1 MKKWNAAAI
10 EELNIQDTAYGWLG
24 IYQDGGRFGDGQISG
39 HLSWTPQKPSDST
52 TQTPT
57 PTPTPDAGTGSED
70 TKGDDTNALS

>member
-1 MKKWNAAAI
+1 MKKWNAAKI
-10 EELNIQDTAYGWLG
+10 EEVNIKDTAYGWLG

-57 PTPTPDAGTGSED
+57 PTPDTGSED
-70 TKGDDTNALS
+70 TKGDDTNTLS